1 MKKYSLLLVAVF
13 ALSYSNAQIDRTKQP
28 EPGPAP
34 VIQLNDPTSFTLKNG
49 LTVLLVKNSKLPQV
63 SISLTVDN
71 PLRVEGKKAG
81 TNTLLS
87 AMMGKGS
94 TSISKN
100 NFEEE
105 VDYMGAYLQFNAEGA
120 NAGVLS
126 RYFSRV
132 LTLMADAALHPNFLP
147 EEFEKEKAKLLTGL
161 EASEK
166 DVTTVANRVQNL
178 VSYGV
183 NHPYGE
189 YLSKE
194 TVNNVTLEDVKKAYE
209 TNFNPKKGY
218 HCSW

>member
-1 MKKYSLLLVAVF
+1 MKKYSILLVAVF

-94 TSISKN
+94 TSISLSSTICSAFFLLDRKTKN
-100 NFEEE
+100 NKIPKTKKPERMIHKFPISISEM
-105 VDYMGAYLQFNAEGA
+105 DLITGRGGSLTK
-120 NAGVLS
+120 LRS
-126 RYFSRV
+126 RR
-132 LTLMADAALHPNFLP
+132 
-147 EEFEKEKAKLLTGL
+147 
-161 EASEK
+161 
-166 DVTTVANRVQNL
+166 
-178 VSYGV
+178 
-183 NHPYGE
+183 
-189 YLSKE
+189 
-194 TVNNVTLEDVKKAYE
+194 
-209 TNFNPKKGY
+209 
-218 HCSW
+218 